1 MPAPKPT
8 ADIVVLN
15 ARTLTLLMALR
26 DALVQTSMSLHD
38 LKFEIDLRARDLAQ
52 RDCATMLER
61 VRQRSR
67 SDH

>member
-1 MPAPKPT
+1 MPASKPST
-8 ADIVVLN
+8 DTVVLN
-15 ARTLTLLMALR
+15 ARTLTLLLALR
-26 DALVQTSMSLHD
+26 DALVETSLSLHD
-38 LKFEIDLRARDLAQ
+38 LKFEIDLRARDLAR

>member
-15 ARTLTLLMALR
+15 ARTLALLLALR
-26 DALVQTSMSLHD
+26 DALVETSLSLHD
-38 LKFEIDLRARDLAQ
+38 LKFEIDLQARDLAQ
-52 RDCATMLER
+52 RECATMLEH

-67 SDH
+67 TDH

>member
-8 ADIVVLN
+8 ADIVILN

-26 DALVQTSMSLHD
+26 DALVETSLSLHD

-67 SDH
+67 TDH